1 MNEGFATH
9 AKWLWSE
16 HEDLGPVQENF
27 DFVYSLVPPDDP
39 FWSLRSAILGPSRYS
54 TRPCYW
60 RGGTTLH
67 QLRLAIGDDDFFRLV
82 RTWARSH
89 TGGNGTTAQ
98 FIALAE
104 RISGQDLVALFQTWL
119 YIADPAG
126 IVRRPGLGSYGVG
139 PTGTHPGGSAG
150 NGQADGDRRQ
160 AVAALRATMPSTPTP
175 SGVVVEVLL
184 FPGPQG
190 QQSAPF
196 EFIADPHLALGR
208 CRDIGT
214 EISGELFVE

>member
-1 MNEGFATH
+1 LNEGFATH
-9 AKWLWSE
+9 AKWVWSE

-139 PTGTHPGGSAG
+139 PTGTHPGGTPA
-150 NGQADGDRRQ
+150 APRRQ
-160 AVAALRATMPSTPTP
+160 RRQRPSGWGSPTGCCGTEGDDAEHADTLRRRRRGAPVPRATRAATRA
-175 SGVVVEVLL
+175 V
-184 FPGPQG
+184 
-190 QQSAPF
+190 
-196 EFIADPHLALGR
+196 
-208 CRDIGT
+208 
-214 EISGELFVE
+214 